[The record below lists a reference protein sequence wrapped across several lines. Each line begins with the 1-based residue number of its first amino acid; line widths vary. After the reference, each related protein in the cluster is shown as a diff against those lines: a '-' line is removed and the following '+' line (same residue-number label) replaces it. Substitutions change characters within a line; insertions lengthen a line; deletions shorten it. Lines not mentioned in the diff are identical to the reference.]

1 MAIYFKKTILKN
13 ADFILDLQKQC
24 FKNDF
29 LEYKDYET
37 SPYCETLEDLQH
49 DITTNQHFTIFSE
62 ENIVGAFEIK
72 EKHNSQHLYKIFISQ
87 HEKSP
92 HCETFEYIQ
101 TDITTNQHFTMISE
115 ENIVGAFEIKEKHNS
130 QQLYKI
136 FISQHEQNNGIGKL
150 TMKMIFEKFTNKNK
164 WTVYTP

>member
-13 ADFILDLQKQC
+13 ADFILDLQKKC

-37 SPYCETLEDLQH
+37 SPYCETLEGLQH

-62 ENIVGAFEIK
+62 ENIIGAFEIK
-72 EKHNSQHLYKIFISQ
+72 EKHNSQHLYKLFISQ
-87 HEKSP
+87 
-92 HCETFEYIQ
+92 
-101 TDITTNQHFTMISE
+101 N
-115 ENIVGAFEIKEKHNS
+115 
-130 QQLYKI
+130 
-136 FISQHEQNNGIGKL
+136 EQNNGIGKL

-164 WTVYTP
+164 WTRSEEHTSELQSRFDLVCRLLLEKKK